1 MKGSKSIVSDL
12 VVMSKIYVLRGQR
25 VMMDRDLAE
34 LYGVKAKRLR
44 EQVRRNLT
52 RFPEKFMFLLT
63 NEEVDL
69 MVTQN
74 AAPSRQQLGGSLPF
88 AFTEHGVIMLASVL
102 RSERAVQ
109 MGIRIIEVFVKMR
122 EMVMMHADLISKL
135 KDIEE
140 HIATH
145 DEHITVLFDHL
156 KRLLED
162 KRIIDDLE
170 NRKRIGF

>member
-1 MKGSKSIVSDL
+1 
-12 VVMSKIYVLRGQR
+12 
-25 VMMDRDLAE
+25 
-34 LYGVKAKRLR
+34 
-44 EQVRRNLT
+44 
-52 RFPEKFMFLLT
+52 MFLLT